1 MAKESFL
8 FSQLTSITANSRETL
23 KGYKGISILLQSYQD
38 SEKISHLNGLG
49 SQAIRLLGESVVS

>member
-8 FSQLTSITANSRETL
+8 FNQLTSFTANIRERL

-49 SQAIRLLGESVVS
+49 SQAIRLPSESVVS